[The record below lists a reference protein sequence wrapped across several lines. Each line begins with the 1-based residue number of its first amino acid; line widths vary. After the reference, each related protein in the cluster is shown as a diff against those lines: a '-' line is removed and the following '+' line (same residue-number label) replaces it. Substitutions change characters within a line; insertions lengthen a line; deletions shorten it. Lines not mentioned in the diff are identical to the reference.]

1 MVEFCSLYSG
11 SSGNSLFVK
20 NNDTRI
26 LIDAGVSTRKI
37 TTALNEI
44 GESAEKIDAV
54 LISHEHKDHIQG
66 IKVFF
71 KKYGVPVYANAK
83 TWGEI
88 EKYTQ
93 DIIPDSEKRYFT
105 TNEEFKIKDLTIK
118 TFPISHDAV
127 EPVGFNL
134 FADDKKITT
143 ATDLGY
149 ISKEVM
155 TALDASDLLFIESNH
170 DKEMLK
176 MGIYPWYLKQR
187 ILSKEGH
194 LSNDVAGKAIAYFA
208 NRGTKKFILGH
219 LSKNNNFPELAY
231 QTVKNILES
240 HEISITDDISL
251 SIASQ
256 DNVGEM
262 NYI

>member
-1 MVEFCSLYSG
+1 MMEFCSLYSG
-11 SSGNSLFVK
+11 SNGNSLFVK

-26 LIDAGVSTRKI
+26 LIDAGVSTKKI
-37 TTALNEI
+37 TTALSKI
-44 GESAEKIDAV
+44 GESPDKIDAV

-88 EKYTQ
+88 EKFTQ
-93 DIIPDSEKRYFT
+93 DVIPDGEKRYFV
-105 TNEEFKIKDLTIK
+105 TNEEFKLKDITVRP
-118 TFPISHDAV
+118 FAISHDAV
-127 EPVGFNL
+127 EPVGFNI
-134 FADDKKITT
+134 FADEKKLTT

-149 ISKEVM
+149 ISNDIM
-155 TALDASDLLFIESNH
+155 TALDSSDLIFIESNH
-170 DKEMLK
+170 DKEMLR

-194 LSNDVAGKAIAYFA
+194 LSNDAAGRAIAYFA
-208 NRGTKKFILGH
+208 QRGTKKFILGH

-231 QTVKNILES
+231 QTVKNILSS
-240 HEISITDDISL
+240 HNLSITDDISV

-256 DNVGEM
+256 DNIGEM
-262 NYI
+262 SYL